1 MSGKRCPNCE
11 AKLTGCSC
19 QHKTASDGSKVHI
32 WCLEQYENKLKNNKN
47 ASKLRH
53 TNISK

>member
-1 MSGKRCPNCE
+1 MSGKRCPNCG

-47 ASKLRH
+47 VSKLKH

>member
-1 MSGKRCPNCE
+1 MKRCSNCNS
-11 AKLTGCSC
+11 KLTGCSC

-47 ASKLRH
+47 ASELKH